1 MAGAPESNLAA
12 MVHTSQGD
20 YRALVGRGL
29 ISHLGDEARNAGL
42 RGKAFLIADEAV
54 FRVCVR
60 QVQESMEAA
69 GFETHVLVLQ
79 SGETTKNLDK
89 IRDIYAW
96 LARLRAERQDVV
108 LAVGGGVMGDAAG
121 FAAAT
126 YRRGVPFIQVP
137 TTLASMVDA
146 SLGGKVAVNL
156 PEGKN
161 LVGAFH
167 QPKLVLSDID
177 TLKTLPDREMAAGW
191 AEAIKHGLIM
201 DPELLSTFE
210 TEADRLLSLQ
220 DDLAVDVIRRSVA
233 IKADVVSADEFE
245 TGDARV
251 LLNYG
256 HTIGHALES
265 VSEYGQF
272 LHGEAVSIGMMG
284 AARIC
289 RDLGLIT
296 DELIDRQRAVLE
308 RYRLPTS
315 APGMD
320 VDAVFEATKSD
331 KKSAGGAIRWV
342 VLEGSGISS
351 TRNDVPDD
359 IVHSAIASLVG
370 CRN

>member
-1 MAGAPESNLAA
+1 VSGAPDSNLAA
-12 MVHTSQGD
+12 IVHTSQGD
-20 YRALVGRGL
+20 YRALVGRG
-29 ISHLGDEARNAGL
+29 IIKHLGEEARNTGL
-42 RGKAFLIADEAV
+42 HGKAFLIADEAV
-54 FRVCVR
+54 FRECVR
-60 QVQESMEAA
+60 PVQESMEST
-69 GFETHVLVLQ
+69 GFETHVLVLP

-108 LAVGGGVMGDAAG
+108 LALGGGVMGDAAG

-177 TLKTLPDREMAAGW
+177 TLKTLPAREMAAGW
-191 AEAIKHGLIM
+191 AEAIKHGLIL
-201 DPELLSTFE
+201 DQDLLSTFE
-210 TEADRLLSLQ
+210 TEADRLIDLK

-245 TGDARV
+245 TGDTRV

-256 HTIGHALES
+256 HTIGHALEA

-272 LHGEAVSIGMMG
+272 LHGEGVSIGMMG

-289 RDLGLIT
+289 RDLGLIS
-296 DELIDRQRAVLE
+296 DELVDRQRAVLQQ
-308 RYRLPTS
+308 YNLPIS

-342 VLEGSGISS
+342 VLEGSGKSS
-351 TRNDVPDD
+351 TRRDVPDEL
-359 IVHSAIASLVG
+359 VRAAIESLVG
-370 CRN
+370 

>member
-1 MAGAPESNLAA
+1 MTGAPESTLAA
-12 MVHTSQGD
+12 VVHTSQGD
-20 YRALVGRGL
+20 YRALAGRGL
-29 ISHLGDEARNAGL
+29 VEYLGEEARLTGL
-42 RGKAFLIADEAV
+42 KGKAFLVADEAV
-54 FRVCVR
+54 FRSAVR
-60 QVQESMEAA
+60 PVQESMERS
-69 GFETHVLVLQ
+69 GFETHVLVLK
-79 SGETTKNLDK
+79 SGEATKNLDK
-89 IRDIYAW
+89 IRDIYGW

-108 LAVGGGVMGDAAG
+108 LALGGGVMGDAAG

-177 TLKTLPDREMAAGW
+177 MLDTLPPREMAAGW
-191 AEAIKHGLIM
+191 AEAIKHGLIL
-201 DPELLSTFE
+201 DPDLLSIFE
-210 TEADRLLSLQ
+210 TEAGRLIDLS
-220 DDLAVDVIRRSVA
+220 DDLTAEVIRRSVA
-233 IKADVVSADEFE
+233 IKAKVVSADEFE
-245 TGDARV
+245 TGDTRV

-284 AARIC
+284 AARIS
-289 RDLGLIT
+289 RDLGLID
-296 DELIDRQRAVLE
+296 DELIDRQQALLE
-308 RYRLPTS
+308 RYNLPVS

-320 VDAVFEATKSD
+320 VDAIFEATKSD
-331 KKSAGGAIRWV
+331 KKSVGGAIRWV
-342 VLEGSGISS
+342 LLEGPGMTT
-351 TRNDVPDD
+351 TRRDVPDEL
-359 IVHSAIASLVG
+359 VRAAIASLV
-370 CRN
+370 

>member
-1 MAGAPESNLAA
+1 MNGAPESSLAA
-12 MVHTSQGD
+12 LVQTSQGD
-20 YRALVGRGL
+20 YRAVVGRGL
-29 ISHLGDEARNAGL
+29 IAHLGDEARSAGL
-42 RGKAFLIADEAV
+42 KGKAFLVADEAV
-54 FRVCVR
+54 FRSSVR
-60 QVQESMEAA
+60 PVQESMESA
-69 GFETHVLVLQ
+69 GFQTHVLVLK

-89 IRDIYAW
+89 IRDIYGW

-108 LAVGGGVMGDAAG
+108 LALGGGVMGDAAG

-177 TLKTLPDREMAAGW
+177 TLDTLPDREMAAGW
-191 AEAIKHGLIM
+191 AEAIKHGLIL
-201 DPELLSTFE
+201 DAALLNTFE
-210 TEADRLLSLQ
+210 TNSERLFGLK
-220 DDLAVDVIRRSVA
+220 DELAVEVIRRSVA
-233 IKADVVSADEFE
+233 IKAQVVSADEFE
-245 TGDARV
+245 TGDTRI

-256 HTIGHALES
+256 HTIGHALEA

-284 AARIC
+284 AARISKG
-289 RDLGLIT
+289 LGLIT
-296 DELIDRQRAVLE
+296 DELIDRQQAVLE
-308 RYRLPTS
+308 QYNLPTKAS
-315 APGMD
+315 GID

-331 KKSAGGAIRWV
+331 KKSAGGSIRWV
-342 VLEGSGISS
+342 VLEGSGKSS
-351 TRNDVPDD
+351 TRRDVPEDL
-359 IVHSAIASLVG
+359 VRSAIESLVE
-370 CRN
+370 

>member
-1 MAGAPESNLAA
+1 MTGVPESALAA
-12 MVHTSQGD
+12 VVHTSQGD
-20 YRALVGRGL
+20 YRAVVGRGL
-29 ISHLGDEARNAGL
+29 IEHLGEEARDAGL
-42 RGKAFLIADEAV
+42 QGKAFLVADQVV
-54 FRVCVR
+54 FPTSVR
-60 QVQESMEAA
+60 PVQESMERA

-108 LAVGGGVMGDAAG
+108 LALGGGVMGDAVG

-137 TTLASMVDA
+137 TTLAAMVDA

-167 QPKLVLSDID
+167 QPRLVLADID
-177 TLKTLPDREMAAGW
+177 TLDTLPQREMAAGW

-201 DPELLSTFE
+201 DAGLLSTFE
-210 TEADRLLSLQ
+210 KEADRLIDVS

-233 IKADVVSADEFE
+233 IKAKVVSVDEFE
-245 TGDARV
+245 TGDTRV

-284 AARIC
+284 AARIS
-289 RDLGLIT
+289 RDLGLID
-296 DELIDRQRAVLE
+296 DELIDRQQALLE
-308 RYRLPTS
+308 RYNLPVS

-320 VDAVFEATKSD
+320 ADVIFEATKSD
-331 KKSAGGAIRWV
+331 KKSVGGAIRWV
-342 VLEGSGISS
+342 VLEGPGRAT
-351 TRNDVPDD
+351 TRRDVPDE
-359 IVHSAIASLVG
+359 VVRAAIESLVS
-370 CRN
+370 